1 MSIVSGLVQK
11 LRDLASEH
19 YKDAGETENVLFEA
33 ADVIEEAC
41 KNCLCPPAEGQEE
54 RHECAG

>member
-41 KNCLCPPAEGQEE
+41 KNCLCPPAEGQE
-54 RHECAG
+54 